1 MLVSHQWMVLKTER
15 TAAGF
20 KIFILKHVQ
29 SGIHVQKISHNQG
42 VGKLDFFTA
51 DKPLSYDKIAQGV
64 AINCGEI

>member
-15 TAAGF
+15 TAPGF

-42 VGKLDFFTA
+42 VGK
-51 DKPLSYDKIAQGV
+51 PLSYDKIAQGV